1 VSRRPIVALAF
12 AAVVLL
18 ATGTGTVAVAQE
30 PAATVD
36 WASTPPLSG
45 EVVGGNARVTA
56 DASGGTFPLA
66 TIDAPDLGTVGYT
79 IRGQVRY
86 TDVAGQGYLEMWSVF
101 ADGSRYFS
109 RTLAT
114 EGPMAALTG
123 TADWRP
129 FELPFS
135 LQGAAGPERLEV
147 NVVLPGAGTVEVSPL
162 ELVRLDGAATGA
174 GAWLSDRSIGVAGAL
189 IGVAVGVFSA
199 AIAWLVGQ
207 RRGRRFVL
215 PAMTAAMASG
225 IGLVVISVVGWV
237 SGQPP
242 NVVLFVLVS
251 GLIVATVFGVSI
263 PRTRRL
269 YADSELRK
277 MRAMDEA

>member
-1 VSRRPIVALAF
+1 MSGRPKVALTVATV
-12 AAVVLL
+12 ALL
-18 ATGTGTVAVAQE
+18 ATSTVAVAQE

-45 EVVGGNARVTA
+45 EVVGGNAHVTA
-56 DASGGTFPLA
+56 DAAGGTFPLA
-66 TIDAPDLGTVGYT
+66 TIDAPELGTVGFAV
-79 IRGQVRY
+79 RGQVQY
-86 TDVAGQGYLEMWSVF
+86 SDVAGQGYLEMWSVF

-114 EGPMAALTG
+114 EGPMAALAG

-135 LQGAAGPERLEV
+135 LQRAAGPERLEV

-215 PAMTAAMASG
+215 PALTAAMAAG
-225 IGLVVISVVGWV
+225 IGLVVISLIGLLT
-237 SGQPP
+237 GQPP

-251 GLIVATVFGVSI
+251 GLILATVFGVSI

-269 YADSELRK
+269 YADAELRK

>member
-162 ELVRLDGAATGA
+162 ELVRLDAETSGV

-189 IGVAVGVFSA
+189 VGVAVGVFSA

-215 PAMTAAMASG
+215 PAITAAMAAG
-225 IGLVVISVVGWV
+225 IALVVLSVVGWV

-242 NVVLFVLVS
+242 NVVLFVLVL
-251 GLIVATVFGVSI
+251 GLILATVFGVSI

>member
-1 VSRRPIVALAF
+1 VSRRTTVALAL
-12 AAVVLL
+12 ATLALL

-36 WASTPPLSG
+36 WASRPPLSG

-56 DASGGTFPLA
+56 DAAGGSFPLA
-66 TIDAPDLGTVGYT
+66 TIDAPELGSVGYT
-79 IRGQVRY
+79 VRGQVRY
-86 TDVAGQGYLEMWSVF
+86 TDVVGQGYLEMWSVF

-109 RTLAT
+109 RTLAND
-114 EGPMAALTG
+114 GPMAALTG

-135 LQGAAGPERLEV
+135 LDGAAGPERLEV
-147 NVVLPGAGTVEVSPL
+147 NLVLSGAGTVEVSPL
-162 ELVRLDGAATGA
+162 ELVRLDAQASGV

-215 PAMTAAMASG
+215 PAMTAAMAAG
-225 IGLVVISVVGWV
+225 IGLVVISVVGWWT
-237 SGQPP
+237 GQPP
-242 NVVLFVLVS
+242 NVVLFALVA
-251 GLIVATVFGVSI
+251 GFILAAVFGVSI

-269 YADSELRK
+269 YADAELRK

>member
-1 VSRRPIVALAF
+1 MSGRPIVALTVATV
-12 AAVVLL
+12 ALL
-18 ATGTGTVAVAQE
+18 ATGIASVTVAQE

-36 WASTPPLSG
+36 WTSTPPLSG
-45 EVVGGNARVTA
+45 EVVGGNAHVTA
-56 DASGGTFPLA
+56 DAAGGAFPLA
-66 TIDAPDLGTVGYT
+66 RIDAPELGTVGYVV
-79 IRGQVRY
+79 RGQVRY
-86 TDVAGQGYLEMWSVF
+86 SDVAGQGYLEMWSVF

-123 TADWRP
+123 SADWRP

-215 PAMTAAMASG
+215 PAMTAAMAAG

-242 NVVLFVLVS
+242 NVVLLVLVP
-251 GLIVATVFGVSI
+251 GLILATVFGVAI
-263 PRTRRL
+263 PRTRRI

>member
-1 VSRRPIVALAF
+1 MSGRPKVALTVATV
-12 AAVVLL
+12 ALL
-18 ATGTGTVAVAQE
+18 ATSTVAVAQE

-45 EVVGGNARVTA
+45 EVVGGNAHVTA
-56 DASGGTFPLA
+56 DAAGGTFPLA
-66 TIDAPDLGTVGYT
+66 TIDAPELGTVGFAV
-79 IRGQVRY
+79 RGQVQY
-86 TDVAGQGYLEMWSVF
+86 SDVAGQGYLEMWSVF

-114 EGPMAALTG
+114 EGPMAALAG

-135 LQGAAGPERLEV
+135 LQRAAGPERLEV

-189 IGVAVGVFSA
+189 IGVASGSSRPRSRGWSGSA
-199 AIAWLVGQ
+199 AAAASCC
-207 RRGRRFVL
+207 RR
-215 PAMTAAMASG
+215 
-225 IGLVVISVVGWV
+225 
-237 SGQPP
+237 
-242 NVVLFVLVS
+242 
-251 GLIVATVFGVSI
+251 
-263 PRTRRL
+263 
-269 YADSELRK
+269 
-277 MRAMDEA
+277 

>member
-1 VSRRPIVALAF
+1 MNGRSVVAVV
-12 AAVVLL
+12 AAVAVLL
-18 ATGTGTVAVAQE
+18 ANAAAAVAQE
-30 PAATVD
+30 PVASVD

-56 DASGGTFPLA
+56 DANGGTFRLA

-79 IRGQVRY
+79 VRGQVRY
-86 TDVAGQGYLEMWSVF
+86 MDVAGQGYLEMWSYF

-123 TADWRP
+123 TADWRA

-135 LQGAAGPERLEV
+135 LQGATGPERLGV
-147 NVVLPGAGTVEVSPL
+147 NVVLPSSGTVEVSPL
-162 ELVRLDGAATGA
+162 ELVRLDAEAAGA

-189 IGVAVGVFSA
+189 IGVAAGIFA
-199 AIAWLVGQ
+199 ASIAWLVGH

-215 PAMTAAMASG
+215 PAMTAAMAAG
-225 IGLVVISVVGWV
+225 IGLIVLSVVGLAT
-237 SGQPP
+237 GQPP
-242 NVVLFVLVS
+242 NIVLIVLVG
-251 GLIVATVFGVSI
+251 GLVLAAAFGIAI

-269 YADSELRK
+269 YADAELRK
-277 MRAMDEA
+277 MRAMDQA

>member
-1 VSRRPIVALAF
+1 
-12 AAVVLL
+12 
-18 ATGTGTVAVAQE
+18 
-30 PAATVD
+30 
-36 WASTPPLSG
+36 
-45 EVVGGNARVTA
+45 
-56 DASGGTFPLA
+56 
-66 TIDAPDLGTVGYT
+66 
-79 IRGQVRY
+79 
-86 TDVAGQGYLEMWSVF
+86 
-101 ADGSRYFS
+101 
-109 RTLAT
+109 
-114 EGPMAALTG
+114 MAALTG

-162 ELVRLDGAATGA
+162 ELVRLDAETSGV
-174 GAWLSDRSIGVAGAL
+174 GAWLSDRSIGVAGAVV
-189 IGVAVGVFSA
+189 GVAVGVFSA

-215 PAMTAAMASG
+215 PAITAAMAAG
-225 IGLVVISVVGWV
+225 IALVVLSVVGWV

-242 NVVLFVLVS
+242 NVVLFVLVL
-251 GLIVATVFGVSI
+251 GLVLATVFGVSI

>member
-1 VSRRPIVALAF
+1 MSGRPKVALTVATV
-12 AAVVLL
+12 ALL
-18 ATGTGTVAVAQE
+18 ATSTVAVAQE

-56 DASGGTFPLA
+56 DTAGGTFPLA
-66 TIDAPDLGTVGYT
+66 TVDAPELGTVGYSV
-79 IRGQVRY
+79 RGQVRY
-86 TDVAGQGYLEMWSVF
+86 SDVAGQGYLEMWSVF

-109 RTLAT
+109 RTLAP
-114 EGPMAALTG
+114 EGPMAVLTG

-162 ELVRLDGAATGA
+162 ELVRLDGASTGA

-199 AIAWLVGQ
+199 VIAWLVGQ

-215 PAMTAAMASG
+215 PAMTAAMAAG

-237 SGQPP
+237 AGQPP
-242 NVVLFVLVS
+242 NVVLFVFVC

>member
-1 VSRRPIVALAF
+1 MSRRPIVALAF

-162 ELVRLDGAATGA
+162 ELVRLDAETSGV

-189 IGVAVGVFSA
+189 VGVAVGVFSA

-215 PAMTAAMASG
+215 PAITAAMAAG
-225 IGLVVISVVGWV
+225 IALVVLSVVGWV

-242 NVVLFVLVS
+242 NVVLFVLVL
-251 GLIVATVFGVSI
+251 GLILATVFGVSI